1 MELIKIE
8 SREKSWPRFHAF
20 MTAAMLVFFMVS
32 PAAPE
37 HWSSLYS
44 VYGRCAIIAMIALYF
59 WKCGLRGTIEVK
71 LVIWYAVW
79 LFVTRLLNTDYYLE
93 NEFDLVLKTFLCAAV
108 LSTGLVLDSAQRR
121 RFFDIVIAIV
131 GAFYF
136 IVAILAIV
144 ACFLGIYF
152 YIPPEHIPFGIETDY
167 LYAAFYFIAP
177 FGTNRTVSAVWFYIA
192 GCLMVYEFLNCRRKL
207 WRIPIVLAWLV
218 FYIAV
223 ALAFCRTIKL
233 AMCVNAAMLVVLGG
247 MKLIKLK
254 NARLKALLIA
264 VLAAASMP
272 LVYKSFDLTV
282 SATQVAY
289 DWLDPDIERT
299 SDEYM
304 MSFYT
309 ENTDGQTFGD
319 TRDLKK
325 SVSNMSNRGNIF
337 ASIIPTIKEDPMLLL
352 IGKYSHQIMNIPH
365 KYQNYPYFHMHNYL
379 VQTLMLTGVVG
390 LLLVL
395 AFSVMLVVKMIRL
408 FFSKLPEVTAA
419 VKTLTLPLS
428 GIFIYGMMETV
439 IFTNCADDRA
449 PTDFRE
455 LAFFLIA
462 GIFLGFYYDAFPVKK
477 KSTDV
482 TKSL

>member
-1 MELIKIE
+1 MEHIKIE

-20 MTAAMLVFFMVS
+20 MTAAILVFFMVS

-44 VYGRCAIIAMIALYF
+44 VYGRCAIIAMLALYF

-71 LVIWYAVW
+71 LVIWYAIW
-79 LFVTRLLNTDYYLE
+79 LFVTRLLNTDFYLE

-108 LSTGLVLDSAQRR
+108 LSAGLVLDSAQRR

-136 IVAILAIV
+136 IVAILAII

-152 YIPPEHIPFGIETDY
+152 YIPPENIPFGIDTYY
-167 LYAAFYFIAP
+167 LYANFYFIAP

-192 GCLMVYEFLNCRRKL
+192 SCLMIYEFLSCRKKL

-223 ALAFCRTIKL
+223 ALSFCRSIKL
-233 AMCVNAAMLVVLGG
+233 AMCVNAAMLAIIGG

-254 NARLKALLIA
+254 STAMKALLIA
-264 VLAAASMP
+264 VLAAVSMP

-282 SATQVAY
+282 SATQAVY
-289 DWLDPDIERT
+289 DWVDPDIERI
-299 SDEYM
+299 SDMYVA
-304 MSFYT
+304 SGR
-309 ENTDGQTFGD
+309 ENMDEAPVLGD
-319 TRDLKK
+319 TRDLKE

-337 ASIIPTIKEDPMLLL
+337 ASIIPTIKEDPTLLL
-352 IGKYSHQIMNIPH
+352 IGKYSHQIMDIPH

-379 VQTLMLTGVVG
+379 VQTLMLTGVLG

-395 AFSVMLVVKMIRL
+395 AFTVMLVVKMIRL
-408 FFSKLPEVTAA
+408 FFTKLPEVTSA
-419 VKTLTLPLS
+419 VKTLTLPLA

-462 GIFLGFYYDAFPVKK
+462 GVFLGFYYDAFPAKK
-477 KSTDV
+477 KERG
-482 TKSL
+482 

>member
-1 MELIKIE
+1 MEHIKIE

-20 MTAAMLVFFMVS
+20 MTAAILVFFMVS

-44 VYGRCAIIAMIALYF
+44 VYGRCAIIAMLALYF
-59 WKCGLRGTIEVK
+59 WKCGLRGTVEVK
-71 LVIWYAVW
+71 LVIWYAIW
-79 LFVTRLLNTDYYLE
+79 LFVTRLLNTDFYLE

-108 LSTGLVLDSAQRR
+108 LSAGLVLDSAQRR

-136 IVAILAIV
+136 IVAILAII

-152 YIPPEHIPFGIETDY
+152 YIPPENIPFGIDTYY
-167 LYAAFYFIAP
+167 LYANFYFIAP

-192 GCLMVYEFLNCRRKL
+192 SCLMIYEFLSCRKKL

-218 FYIAV
+218 FYTAV
-223 ALAFCRTIKL
+223 ALSFCRSIKL
-233 AMCVNAAMLVVLGG
+233 AMCVNAAMLAIIGG

-254 NARLKALLIA
+254 STAMKALLIA
-264 VLAAASMP
+264 VLAAVSMP

-282 SATQVAY
+282 SATQAVY
-289 DWLDPDIERT
+289 DWVDPDIERI
-299 SDEYM
+299 SDMYVA
-304 MSFYT
+304 SGR
-309 ENTDGQTFGD
+309 ENMDDAPVLGD
-319 TRDLKK
+319 TRDLKE

-337 ASIIPTIKEDPMLLL
+337 ASIIPTIKEDPTLLL
-352 IGKYSHQIMNIPH
+352 IGKYSHQIMDIPH

-379 VQTLMLTGVVG
+379 VQTLMLTGVLG

-395 AFSVMLVVKMIRL
+395 AFTVMLVVKMIRL
-408 FFSKLPEVTAA
+408 FFTKLPEVTSA
-419 VKTLTLPLS
+419 VKTLTLPLA

-462 GIFLGFYYDAFPVKK
+462 GIFLGFYYDAFPAKK
-477 KSTDV
+477 KERG
-482 TKSL
+482 